1 MEGRPFVLLGVNTD
15 EDRAEIKQVI
25 EAKRLNWRSW
35 WNGPEGTEGPIS
47 RDWGVHKFPTIYL
60 IDHQGIIRAHQPR
73 DLEETVEKLVQEAE
87 RDRS

>member
-15 EDRAEIKQVI
+15 EDREGIRRVIHKKQ
-25 EAKRLNWRSW
+25 LNWRSW
-35 WNGPEGTEGPIS
+35 WNGPDGTDGPIS
-47 RDWGVHKFPTIYL
+47 RDWDVHRFPTIYL

-87 RDRS
+87 RAGS